1 MSLSSKRGNSLELKA
16 YEYVKKRI
24 MSRSYPPGRKILDS
38 KIAAELNISR
48 TPVRDALRLLEHEG
62 FLVGHAGKGWNVYAL
77 SLEDIHEIF
86 DVKVELEGMLVRK
99 AAACNDKKLRA
110 ALKKALDGMQAA
122 EKAKDSETWRR
133 HDMELHRIILAM
145 ARNKRAARIIN
156 DLNDQWWRV
165 RIGLVAMEGRIYR
178 SNIEHTAFVESILA
192 GNGDEAAQQMR
203 SHLNNLRQ
211 ELVNVLVNLVLP
223 FAQNGI

>member
-1 MSLSSKRGNSLELKA
+1 MTLSSKRGDSLELKA

-24 MSRSYPPGRKILDS
+24 MGRSYAPGQKILDS

-62 FLVGHAGKGWNVYAL
+62 FLVGQAGKGWNVYAL

-86 DVKVELEGMLVRK
+86 DVKVELEGMLARK
-99 AAACNDKKLRA
+99 AAASTDKKLRA
-110 ALKKALDGMQAA
+110 QLKKALEGMKAA
-122 EKAKDSETWRR
+122 EKVKDNETWRK
-133 HDMELHRIILAM
+133 HDMELHRIMLAM
-145 ARNKRAARIIN
+145 AGNKRAARIIN
-156 DLNDQWWRV
+156 DFNDQWYRV
-165 RIGLVAMEGRIYR
+165 RIGLVAMEGRVHR

-192 GNGDEAAQQMR
+192 GNGDGAAEQMR
-203 SHLNNLRQ
+203 GHLNNLRQ
-211 ELVNVLVNLVLP
+211 EIVNVLVNLVLP